1 MRTYTG
7 MIQVGDIV
15 VRRKQDYLDEKL
27 SERDGE
33 YGIVV
38 QRTMEG
44 SPLHPCVHVSW
55 AKRLKPSVIAES
67 YVEVVCKS
75 ET

>member
-1 MRTYTG
+1 MKYKG

-15 VRRKQDYLDEKL
+15 VRKKQDYLDEKL
-27 SERDGE
+27 AERDGE

-44 SPLHPCVHVSW
+44 NPLHPCVHVSW
-55 AKRLKPSVIAES
+55 SKRLKPSVIAES
-67 YVEVVCKS
+67 YVEVVCKL